1 MDTTDAAAS
10 AGSHPAA
17 EQGVVEVHS
26 IDYVPLAERHGRV
39 WYQGPFWFMGNFVLA
54 TLAVGFI
61 GPELGLSLS
70 WTILAIL
77 IGCLFGTFFM
87 AFHAVQGPRMGLPQM
102 IQSRAQFG
110 YQGAVFPLL
119 AVVFV
124 YVGFNVFDT
133 VFAAQGLD
141 TLANAG
147 KWVWYPL
154 ITVLAIAIA
163 VVGHDLLHFVQ
174 RWLSYLS
181 ILVFGIFTIGALTT
195 LDLHHAAS
203 AGGFSGTLFLLQI
216 GVCASYQI
224 SYAPYVSDYSRYLPE
239 RTRAW
244 PVIWWVYAG
253 AATSAIWLMLLGAL
267 IGAGVASFDPLGTLR
282 SVGNDFVAGFGT
294 FIVLVTVPANI
305 TVMAV
310 NMYGAMLT
318 GATAIDA
325 FRQQRPTIGLR
336 VVGVAAIGIIG
347 FVVALAIPTSF
358 LTSFNNFLLLMLYF
372 LVPWTAVNLV
382 DFYFVRRGHYA
393 ITEIFNPSGLYGRWG
408 WRGVTA
414 YFVGLAAM
422 VPFMSTTI
430 WTGPA
435 ASAMS
440 GADISFLIG
449 LPVAGGLYYLL
460 TRNLDLEAERA
471 AEQESRRVLEGAAT
485 VPATAPAMPSPD
497 SAMPSPDSEPDL
509 EEQV

>member
-1 MDTTDAAAS
+1 METTGSRSAA
-10 AGSHPAA
+10 GP
-17 EQGVVEVHS
+17 GVVEVRS

-54 TLAVGFI
+54 TLAVGFL

-133 VFAAQGLD
+133 IFAAQGLD
-141 TLANAG
+141 TVAKAS
-147 KWVWYPL
+147 KWVWYPV
-154 ITVLAIAIA
+154 ITVVAITIA

-181 ILVFGIFTIGALTT
+181 ILVFAVFTVGALTT
-195 LDLHHAAS
+195 LNLHHAAS
-203 AGGFSGTLFLLQI
+203 AGGFSVTLFLLQI

-244 PVIWWVYAG
+244 PIICWVYAG
-253 AATSAIWLMLLGAL
+253 AALSAIWLMLLGAL
-267 IGAGVASFDPLGTLR
+267 IGAGVASFDPIGTLR
-282 SVGNDFVAGFGT
+282 SVGNDFLGGFGT
-294 FIVLVTVPANI
+294 FLVLVTVPANI

-318 GATAIDA
+318 GATAVDA
-325 FRQQRPTIGLR
+325 FRQQRATVWLR
-336 VVGVAAIGIIG
+336 VAGVAVIGAIG
-347 FVVALAIPTSF
+347 FVVALAIPASF

-393 ITEIFNPSGLYGRWG
+393 ITEIFNPRGLYGRWG

-414 YFVGLAAM
+414 YFIGLGAM
-422 VPFMSTTI
+422 IPFMSTTI
-430 WTGPA
+430 WTGPV
-435 ASAMS
+435 ASAME

-460 TRNLDLEAERA
+460 TRSLDLDAERA
-471 AEQESRRVLEGAAT
+471 AEQRSRRELEGPAA
-485 VPATAPAMPSPD
+485 VPAAIRPSPQ
-497 SAMPSPDSEPDL
+497 PDL
-509 EEQV
+509 EGRA